1 MKCPEIRHRLA
12 LLSLGDPA
20 DRPTTSVQAEIELH
34 LRACPECSAWVVAE
48 NRLSA
53 ALSGSPAVAPPQGFT
68 GRTMEKIRRN
78 PIQERQAVIEKRA
91 LRDRN
96 WWVRPGFVAQIA
108 AVAATFVLAVT
119 PIGQIAAG
127 GFGELTAQARR
138 SVEIVGTVTAPGQEN
153 AVNLASR
160 TASPL
165 DFVIAV
171 FVLTVAVGVFALFQ
185 RFSKH
190 KKGGPNR

>member
-20 DRPTTSVQAEIELH
+20 DRPPTSVQAEIELH
-34 LRACPECSAWVVAE
+34 LRACPECSAWLDAE

-53 ALSGSPAVAPPQGFT
+53 ALSGSPPVAPPSGFT
-68 GRTMEKIRRN
+68 ARTMEKIRRN
-78 PIQERQAVIEKRA
+78 PIQERRAVIEKRA
-91 LRDRN
+91 VRDRN
-96 WWVRPGFVAQIA
+96 WWIRPGFVAQIA
-108 AVAATFVLAVT
+108 AVAATFIVAVT
-119 PIGQIAAG
+119 PVGQIAVG

-138 SVEIVGTVTAPGQEN
+138 SVEIVGTVTGPGQEN

-160 TASPL
+160 AASPV
-165 DFVIAV
+165 DFLLAVAFLAAAVAV
-171 FVLTVAVGVFALFQ
+171 FGLFR
-185 RFSKH
+185 RFSKL